1 MDSSLPRRL
10 PRAQAER
17 VEPERVEPE
26 LEEPEPE
33 LEERVA
39 VAQAVQVA

>member
-1 MDSSLPRRL
+1 MDSLLPRRL

-17 VEPERVEPE
+17 VEPELE
-26 LEEPEPE
+26 LEERVEPEPE